1 MNKHKGLYRSRTN
14 TVIGGVAGGIA
25 ENLRT
30 DPTLIRIIFIL
41 VALFGGGGL
50 LVYVILWIA
59 LPLEPVQY
67 FTDQNQ
73 NPENGKADPNFQSES
88 FNEQNNFNHNKNQGN
103 LIAGLIMISIG
114 VIFLIDR
121 FVPRIDFGD
130 LWPLVLVIAGVA
142 LIRASY
148 VKKLNDKE
156 KE

>member
-1 MNKHKGLYRSRTN
+1 MNNHKGLYRSRTN

-50 LVYVILWIA
+50 LVYIILWIA
-59 LPLEPVQY
+59 LPLESVQF
-67 FTDQNQ
+67 FTDQNT
-73 NPENGKADPNFQSES
+73 NPENEGTNQDFQTKNYPDE
-88 FNEQNNFNHNKNQGN
+88 NNIQHNKNQGN

-121 FVPRIDFGD
+121 FVPRINFGD
-130 LWPLVLVIAGVA
+130 LWPLVLVVAGFA

-148 VKKLNDKE
+148 VKKLKDKE
-156 KE
+156 

>member
-1 MNKHKGLYRSRTN
+1 MNNHKGLYRSRTN

-50 LVYVILWIA
+50 LVYIILWIA
-59 LPLEPVQY
+59 LPLESVQF
-67 FTDQNQ
+67 FTDQNT
-73 NPENGKADPNFQSES
+73 NPENEGTNQDFQTKNYPDE
-88 FNEQNNFNHNKNQGN
+88 NNIQHNKNQGN

-121 FVPRIDFGD
+121 FVPRINFGD
-130 LWPLVLVIAGVA
+130 LWPLVLIVAGFA

-148 VKKLNDKE
+148 VKKLKDKE
-156 KE
+156 

>member
-1 MNKHKGLYRSRTN
+1 MNKYKGLYRSRTN

-25 ENLRT
+25 EYLRT

-59 LPLEPVQY
+59 LPLEPAQY
-67 FTDQNQ
+67 FTEQ
-73 NPENGKADPNFQSES
+73 NPENGKTDPNSQTENSIH
-88 FNEQNNFNHNKNQGN
+88 QNNWHYNPNQGN
-103 LIAGLIMISIG
+103 LIAGLILISVG

-142 LIRASY
+142 LIRSSY
-148 VKKLNDKE
+148 IKKLKDKE
-156 KE
+156 

>member
-1 MNKHKGLYRSRTN
+1 MNKYKGLYRSRTN

-25 ENLRT
+25 EYLRT

-73 NPENGKADPNFQSES
+73 ENGKTDPNSQTENSIHQD
-88 FNEQNNFNHNKNQGN
+88 NWHYNPNQGN
-103 LIAGLIMISIG
+103 LIAGLILISVG
-114 VIFLIDR
+114 VIFLIDH

-130 LWPLVLVIAGVA
+130 LWPLALVIAGVA
-142 LIRASY
+142 LIRSSY
-148 VKKLNDKE
+148 IKKLKDKE
-156 KE
+156 

>member
-1 MNKHKGLYRSRTN
+1 MNNRKGLYRSRTN

-67 FTDQNQ
+67 YTGQNQ
-73 NPENGKADPNFQSES
+73 NPENGKADPNFQSDN
-88 FNEQNNFNHNKNQGN
+88 FDGQNNFNHNKNQGN
-103 LIAGLIMISIG
+103 LIAGIILISVG

-121 FVPRIDFGD
+121 FVPQINFGD
-130 LWPLVLVIAGVA
+130 FWPLVLVIAGVA
-142 LIRASY
+142 LIRSSY
-148 VKKLNDKE
+148 VKKLKDKE
-156 KE
+156 

>member
-1 MNKHKGLYRSRTN
+1 MNNHKGLYRSRTN

-50 LVYVILWIA
+50 LVYIILWIA
-59 LPLEPVQY
+59 LPLESVQY
-67 FTDQNQ
+67 FTDQNT
-73 NPENGKADPNFQSES
+73 NPENDGTNQDFQTKNYPDE
-88 FNEQNNFNHNKNQGN
+88 NNIQHNKNQGN

-130 LWPLVLVIAGVA
+130 LWPLVLVVAGFA

-148 VKKLNDKE
+148 VKKLKDKE
-156 KE
+156 

>member
-1 MNKHKGLYRSRTN
+1 MNNHKGLYRSRTN

-50 LVYVILWIA
+50 LVYIILWIA
-59 LPLEPVQY
+59 LPLESVQY
-67 FTDQNQ
+67 FTDQNT
-73 NPENGKADPNFQSES
+73 NPENEGTNQDFQTKNYPDE
-88 FNEQNNFNHNKNQGN
+88 NNIQHNKNQGN

-130 LWPLVLVIAGVA
+130 LWPLVLVVAGFA

-148 VKKLNDKE
+148 VKKLKDKE
-156 KE
+156 

>member
-1 MNKHKGLYRSRTN
+1 MNNHKGLYRSRTN

-50 LVYVILWIA
+50 LVYIILWIA
-59 LPLEPVQY
+59 LPLESVQY
-67 FTDQNQ
+67 FTDQNT
-73 NPENGKADPNFQSES
+73 NPENEGTNQDFQTKNYPDE
-88 FNEQNNFNHNKNQGN
+88 NNIQHNKNQGN

-121 FVPRIDFGD
+121 FVPRINFGD
-130 LWPLVLVIAGVA
+130 LWPLVLIVAGFA

-148 VKKLNDKE
+148 VKKLKDKE
-156 KE
+156 

>member
-1 MNKHKGLYRSRTN
+1 MNNHKGLYRSRTN

-50 LVYVILWIA
+50 LVYIILWIA
-59 LPLEPVQY
+59 LPLESVQF
-67 FTDQNQ
+67 FTDQNT
-73 NPENGKADPNFQSES
+73 NPENEGTNQDFQTKNYPDE
-88 FNEQNNFNHNKNQGN
+88 NNIQHNKNQGN

-130 LWPLVLVIAGVA
+130 LWPLVLVVAGFA

-148 VKKLNDKE
+148 VKKLKDKE
-156 KE
+156 

>member
-1 MNKHKGLYRSRTN
+1 M
-14 TVIGGVAGGIA
+14 IGGVAGGIA
-25 ENLRT
+25 EYLKT

-59 LPLEPVQY
+59 LPLEPVEY
-67 FTDQNQ
+67 FTGQNT
-73 NPENGKADPNFQSES
+73 NSENGQADPNFQSQN
-88 FNEQNNFNHNKNQGN
+88 FNEQNNINFNKNQGN
-103 LIAGLIMISIG
+103 LIAGLIMIAVG

-142 LIRASY
+142 LIRSSY
-148 VKKLNDKE
+148 VKKLNDGDKE
-156 KE
+156 